1 MVRTAVFQVNVI
13 RSQRSCDLFRVH
25 YVTLEPIKGFRRNMA
40 QMLTTLSRRAEL
52 NLQTAYRKVNVKG
65 PTVIGKRASWAHIAP
80 HSDAHVG

>member
-1 MVRTAVFQVNVI
+1 
-13 RSQRSCDLFRVH
+13 
-25 YVTLEPIKGFRRNMA
+25 MA